1 MSENE
6 REKKITVVL
15 IAIIFILLI
24 ILIIVARNF
33 YTQEKEKQELYNNS
47 MNTEAINNQE
57 DQKEEVERNIAIV
70 PTMQD
75 EISENSAWCPTFQ
88 LVWND
93 MQNELVGG
101 NVKSQ
106 EPNVMVDNLN
116 KQAFKESDLSEE
128 DYYKNFRI
136 MSKELKQE
144 IEKGI
149 EEKFAEKSDILD
161 LFEWPEVPTPDRYF
175 FYSMLKRDFEFENEF
190 KVLDNKNFAQTE
202 NVEYFG
208 VDSNTAEEVRNQ
220 VSVLYYNSDTDFA
233 VTLQT
238 KQGDEVT
245 LVRAPTGENF
255 EEILENVERKESK
268 YNGSETLNESDTL
281 SIPNL
286 NINALKEYT
295 ELENKEFTLKTKE
308 IAYIEKAIQTIKFKL
323 DNKGGE
329 IKSEAGMVVQ
339 KAAILES
346 RNFDFNDNFAIFLK
360 EEDKDLPY
368 FAAVISDINLFK

>member
-47 MNTEAINNQE
+47 ISTEAINNQE
-57 DQKEEVERNIAIV
+57 DQKEEIERNIAIV

-101 NVKSQ
+101 NVKFQ

-116 KQAFKESDLSEE
+116 KQAFKDSDLAEE
-128 DYYKNFRI
+128 YYYKNFGI

-220 VSVLYYNSDTDFA
+220 VSVLYYNSNTDFA

-238 KQGDEVT
+238 KQGDEIT

-329 IKSEAGMVVQ
+329 IKSEAGMVVE

>member
-1 MSENE
+1 MK
-6 REKKITVVL
+6 KKIIIIC
-15 IAIIFILLI
+15 IAILITALVTTI
-24 ILIIVARNF
+24 ILNF
-33 YTQEKEKQELYNNS
+33 NNIFYKATNLEK
-47 MNTEAINNQE
+47 TENVEVFATIN
-57 DQKEEVERNIAIV
+57 DTVTADS
-70 PTMQD
+70 T
-75 EISENSAWCPTFQ
+75 WCGIFQ

-101 NVKSQ
+101 NVKFQ

-128 DYYKNFRI
+128 YYYKNFGI

-308 IAYIEKAIQTIKFKL
+308 IAYIKKAIQTIKFKL